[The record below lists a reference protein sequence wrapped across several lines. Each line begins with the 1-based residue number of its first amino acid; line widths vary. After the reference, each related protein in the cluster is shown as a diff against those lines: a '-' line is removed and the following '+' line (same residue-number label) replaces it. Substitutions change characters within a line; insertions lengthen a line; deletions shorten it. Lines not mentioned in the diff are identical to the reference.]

1 MPRYHFGGSPSD
13 YAMERVGTQL
23 MLRPGAAGT
32 VWTDRTGGTQLTD
45 LTDLS
50 GNPTTGVTADSDGAV
65 AFYGPDDVT
74 QLYADF
80 GYGRRYAMTATNL
93 GELLAD
99 FLDLANQ
106 PDGWLKLNPD
116 GAIDPG
122 KLPHI
127 VDWVIATAD
136 AYGAVGDGTTDDT
149 AALQAAVTAAATA
162 RTTLYI
168 PAGEYIV
175 SEPLVL
181 PPGEGLTIAGSGWGT
196 RLKLA
201 SGADTFI
208 FEMTGEDTR
217 VIVRDMTIDGNS
229 LEQGTT
235 GYSGGIN
242 GAGAVASLFHNIHF
256 TSCRD
261 DCLYLGGQ
269 DGGAF
274 GHNNRISHCLFD
286 ESMASTGPGRGIH
299 LNSSDE
305 NQITTC
311 DFEFLGGAGGTTWG
325 TAVCILDRAGTQFIS
340 DCNFVGGATNNT
352 KGIRLQDCSATKIV
366 GCNFDGTAGDSV
378 FIAATGNVV
387 SSCTIFSPG
396 EVGTL
401 TGQVSGIHLEFGT
414 KNNSITGNSIAS
426 SPTAGKS
433 GWLIR
438 EEASGGAG
446 PNLITNNVLIV
457 KGALGVA
464 ETEFGGTGS
473 ITTGNLST
481 TA

>member
-13 YAMERVGTQL
+13 FAVERVGTQL

-32 VWTDRTGGTQLTD
+32 AWTARTGGTQLTD
-45 LTDLS
+45 LTTLD
-50 GNPTTGVTADSDGAV
+50 GTPTTAVTADSDGAV
-65 AFYGPDDVT
+65 AFYGPDGITNAYV
-74 QLYADF
+74 DF
-80 GYGRRYAMTATNL
+80 GYGKRYALTATNL

-99 FLDLANQ
+99 HLAQANL
-106 PDGWLKLNPD
+106 PGGWLKLNGD

-122 KLPHI
+122 KLPHN

-136 AYGAVGDGTTDDT
+136 AYGAVGDGATDDT
-149 AALQAAVTAAATA
+149 AALQAALTAAATA

-175 SEPLVL
+175 SDPLVL

-217 VIVRDMTIDGNS
+217 IVMRDMTIDGNS

-274 GHNNRISHCLFD
+274 GHNNRVSHCLFD
-286 ESMASTGPGRGIH
+286 ESMGATGPGRGIH

-366 GCNFDGTAGDSV
+366 GCNFDGTAGDSI

-387 SSCTIFSPG
+387 NACTVFSPG
-396 EVGTL
+396 EVGSL
-401 TGQVSGIHLEFGT
+401 TGQVAGIHLEYGT
-414 KNNSITGNSIAS
+414 KNNSIVGNSIAS
-426 SPTAGKS
+426 SPTAGRS
-433 GWLIR
+433 GYLIR
-438 EEASGGAG
+438 EQGMGDAG
-446 PNLITNNVLIV
+446 PNLITSNVLIV
-457 KGALGVA
+457 KGTLGVA
-464 ETEFGGTGS
+464 ATEFGGAGS
-473 ITTGNLST
+473 ITTGNLSST
-481 TA
+481 G